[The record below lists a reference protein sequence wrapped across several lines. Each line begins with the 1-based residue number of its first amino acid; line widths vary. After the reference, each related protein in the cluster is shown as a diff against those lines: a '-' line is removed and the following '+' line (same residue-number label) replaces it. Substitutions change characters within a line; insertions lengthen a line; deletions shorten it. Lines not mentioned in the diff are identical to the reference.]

1 MMTDYLDWLFSFH
14 IEQAMEQIFQIAGN
28 SLLKVNCMKFEH
40 VDIEQ
45 NYIHTHVRIIQRNGL
60 KNVWKIP

>member
-1 MMTDYLDWLFSFH
+1 
-14 IEQAMEQIFQIAGN
+14 
-28 SLLKVNCMKFEH
+28 MKFEH

-60 KNVWKIP
+60 KMCGKFLKFISKLF